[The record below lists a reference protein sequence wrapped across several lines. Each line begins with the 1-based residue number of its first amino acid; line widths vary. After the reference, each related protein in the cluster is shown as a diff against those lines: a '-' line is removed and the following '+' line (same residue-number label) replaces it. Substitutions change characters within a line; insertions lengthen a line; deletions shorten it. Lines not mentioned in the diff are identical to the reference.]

1 MKQRLLQSFL
11 ATILYLMVANI
22 GNFLFGV
29 TRRFDWTTTLWESL
43 FFFIF
48 IFLLL
53 GYRKNKK

>member
-1 MKQRLLQSFL
+1 MKQRLLQAFL
-11 ATILYLMVANI
+11 ATFLYLVIANA

-29 TRRFDWTTTLWESL
+29 TRRFNWTTTLWESL

-53 GYRKNKK
+53 GYRKDKK

>member
-11 ATILYLMVANI
+11 ATLLYLIVANG

-29 TRRFDWTTTLWESL
+29 TGGFDWTTTLWESL
-43 FFFIF
+43 FFFVF

-53 GYRKNKK
+53 GYRKYKK